1 MNSPDGDRPARPDE
15 RRIPAS
21 LQAFATKGS
30 AEVSQR
36 VRRAWKRGPGNAR
49 LGRLAS
55 GPVERHRTTGR
66 RRLGFALALTTALLW
81 STLPIALKRVLA
93 AMEPATI
100 TFYRFTA
107 SAAVLFAVLAWR
119 GRLPRLGGLGRS
131 GWTLLVVATFFL
143 AANYLAYLVALDHTT
158 PADAQVVIQ
167 LGPLFLA
174 LGGLA
179 VFGERFSRF
188 QWAGFAVLLVG
199 LALFFGSQ
207 LAALVQDAGR
217 YVVGNSIM
225 VAAAVLWAIYGIAQ
239 KQLLRSLPSEAI
251 MLCIYAGCAVLFL
264 PLSIPTAL
272 SRLDGVTLAL
282 LVFCALNTVVAYG
295 AFAEAL
301 QHWEASRV
309 SAVLALTPL
318 GTLLLVEAANR
329 WWPALDFQPR
339 DLPWSSLAGAA
350 LVVAGSLATALGGA
364 RDG

>member
-1 MNSPDGDRPARPDE
+1 
-15 RRIPAS
+15 
-21 LQAFATKGS
+21 
-30 AEVSQR
+30 
-36 VRRAWKRGPGNAR
+36 
-49 LGRLAS
+49 
-55 GPVERHRTTGR
+55 VERHRITGR

-81 STLPIALKRVLA
+81 STLPIALKSVLA
-93 AMEPATI
+93 ALEPATI
-100 TFYRFTA
+100 IFYRFTA
-107 SAAVLFAVLAWR
+107 SAAVLFAFLAWR
-119 GRLPRLGGLGRS
+119 GRLPRLDRLGRT
-131 GWTLLVVATFFL
+131 GWVLLAVATVFL

-158 PADAQVVIQ
+158 PADAQVVVQ

-179 VFGERFSRF
+179 VFGERFSRS
-188 QWAGFAVLLVG
+188 QWAGFAVLILG
-199 LALFFGSQ
+199 LGLFFGSQ

-225 VAAAVLWAIYGIAQ
+225 IAAAFLWAIYGLAQ
-239 KQLLRSLPSEAI
+239 KQLLRSLPSDAI
-251 MLCIYAGCAVLFL
+251 MFCLYAGCALLFL
-264 PLSIPTAL
+264 PLSIPAAVL
-272 SRLDGVTLAL
+272 ALDGATFAL
-282 LVFCALNTVVAYG
+282 LVHSALNTVVAYG

-329 WWPALDFQPR
+329 WWPGLDFQPGE
-339 DLPWSSLAGAA
+339 LPWSSLAGAA